1 MPTTPAS
8 GEVTMYPFLR
18 YQDAPAAITWLVQ
31 ASGLGARDLV
41 GNLWSFGTCRPGTG
55 AA

>member
-18 YQDAPAAITWLVQ
+18 YQDAPAAITWLLQ
-31 ASGLGARDLV
+31 ASGLE